1 MDTSISEKTQYRKP
15 TLSEP
20 DLSQHRI
27 DTVRRAAICEYF
39 ISVGIQ
45 VSGWIVFAECR
56 SRLSIATMTKIVQ
69 NQCMLDF
76 HVRFSE

>member
-1 MDTSISEKTQYRKP
+1 MNTPISATQYRKR

-20 DLSQHRI
+20 NLSQHRI

-45 VSGWIVFAECR
+45 VPGRIVFAKCR
-56 SRLSIATMTKIVQ
+56 SGSGIAAMTKIIQ

-76 HVRFSE
+76 MSNCL